1 MTLDHRAGAQVREGR
16 DLIEIGTVFA
26 AIRDRNFNQR
36 ARARGRR
43 RIRRT
48 LQCTPQLLHAAD
60 QRIEVDRNRT
70 IGGND
75 VSNAGETLRCNGCG
89 DADGAR
95 VDGGIDHGVE
105 LEQQRRVSRVT
116 NHAARACSSLP

>member
-1 MTLDHRAGAQVREGR
+1 MARAVMRLKKGAQLAFGPTVEGGFYYDFQIPDPLREE
-16 DLIEIGTVFA
+16 DFPAIEAEMKKIIALDEPFE
-26 AIRDRNFNQR
+26 
-36 ARARGRR
+36 
-43 RIRRT
+43 
-48 LQCTPQLLHAAD
+48 
-60 QRIEVDRNRT
+60 RIEVDRNRA

-75 VSNAGETLRCNGCG
+75 VSNAGNTRRCKGCG

-105 LEQQRRVSRVT
+105 LEQQLRVSRVA